1 MRILLLA
8 GEGRSTRILFHRLE
22 QLFGDVQVIVE
33 GDVPRWTFLSR
44 RVKSLGLMTVVGQVL
59 FKLLI
64 IPGLQNIRHVRQ
76 SEILM
81 DGNMDDGPIPESR
94 ILRVVS
100 ANDKQTVEVVK
111 VAHPDLIV
119 INGTR
124 ILSNRLLT
132 SAKVPWINMH
142 AGITPLY
149 RGVHGGYWALV
160 RHEPEVC
167 GVTVHLVDPGID
179 TGGILNKG
187 SSIQR
192 LVMLLRRIPCSS
204 LLLGCLSSAKQSRRL
219 RPAHHK
225 SLRIHQVY
233 RHYGKPSDDMG
244 VPLEMDEGACCL
256 SCFLWLSSNL
266 FL

>member
-64 IPGLQNIRHVRQ
+64 IPVLQYITHVRQ
-76 SEILM
+76 REILM

-179 TGGILNKG
+179 TGGILKQG
-187 SSIQR
+187 IIHPTSR
-192 LVMLLRRIPCSS
+192 DAFTTYPLLQLAVGLP
-204 LLLGCLSSAKQSRRL
+204 LLCEAIKEIEAGTSQILANPPGLSA
-219 RPAHHK
+219 
-225 SLRIHQVY
+225 
-233 RHYGKPSDDMG
+233 
-244 VPLEMDEGACCL
+244 
-256 SCFLWLSSNL
+256 LWSHPTIWGYLWKWMKERVV
-266 FL
+266 